1 MDYRIVVDSCGEFTE
16 EMKRD
21 PHFIHT
27 ALHLEIDGEQFTDD
41 ESFDRQDFLRKMKAS
56 PNCPKSSCPSP
67 EDYRSAFEEGEPGNR
82 YAVTLSAELSGSYN
96 SATLGQNLYLEEH
109 PDANVH
115 VFNSCSASVG
125 ETLIALKIQECEEAG
140 MEFPETIRQVDQ
152 FIQEQ
157 NTYFVLETLENL
169 RKNGRISSVK
179 AVVAS
184 ALNIKPVMG
193 ATPQGTIIQLG
204 QARGMQKALRAMVE
218 RMAAELK
225 NPAEKVLGLVHCNN
239 RERAEYVKSEIQKL
253 IRVKDII
260 VLETSG
266 VSTLYAAQG
275 GIILVA

>member
-1 MDYRIVVDSCGEFTE
+1 MSYRIVVDSCGEFTE

-21 PHFIHT
+21 SHFVHT

-41 ESFDRQDFLRKMKAS
+41 DSFDRQEFLRRMKAS

-67 EDYRSAFEEGEPGNR
+67 EDYRRAFEEGEPGNR

-96 SATLGQNLYLEEH
+96 SAVLGQNLYLEEH
-109 PDANVH
+109 SDANVH

-140 MEFPETIRQVDQ
+140 MEFSETVRRVDQ
-152 FIQEQ
+152 FIEGQ

-169 RKNGRISSVK
+169 RKSGRLSSMK
-179 AVVAS
+179 AIVAS

-193 ATPQGTIIQLG
+193 VTPQGTIIQLG

-225 NPAEKVLGLVHCNN
+225 NPAEKVLGLAHCNN
-239 RERAEYVKSEIQKL
+239 RERAEFVKSEIQKL
-253 IRVKDII
+253 VGVKDII